1 MGCGTARE
9 DGGVA
14 GCEWRQKGQVESSAA
29 LDLGLRGAA
38 PPAGR
43 QHPVGF
49 VGGPTGGARQ
59 RRSTQRPVPFWRES
73 LVSLI
78 PRLKMHFHA
87 AEWWGAGS
95 GLGG

>member
-1 MGCGTARE
+1 M
-9 DGGVA
+9 A
-14 GCEWRQKGQVESSAA
+14 GCEWLRKGQVESSAA
-29 LDLGLRGAA
+29 LDLGLC
-38 PPAGR
+38 PLV
-43 QHPVGF
+43 VGTLW
-49 VGGPTGGARQ
+49 VLWEDPRVALGQ

-78 PRLKMHFHA
+78 PRLKMHFHG